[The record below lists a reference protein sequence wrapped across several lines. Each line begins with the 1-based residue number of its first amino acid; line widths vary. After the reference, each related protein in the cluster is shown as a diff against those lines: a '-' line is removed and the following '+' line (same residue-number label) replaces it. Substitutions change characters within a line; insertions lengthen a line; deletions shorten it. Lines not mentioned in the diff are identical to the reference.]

1 MTKVVYNNRYGGFSI
16 SEKCAKYMASRGC
29 KHALD
34 LLKRYEDECTD
45 DSEYS
50 CWYGYWAGDRHDPL
64 LVEAVETIG
73 FGSGADDGESADSR
87 LSREPQLQ
95 IAEVTSGRYFIREY
109 DGGETVIEPQD
120 INWIVVQN

>member
-16 SEKCAKYMASRGC
+16 SKKCAKYMATRGC
-29 KHALD
+29 KHAQD
-34 LLKRYEDECTD
+34 LLSRYNNEAEATR
-45 DSEYS
+45 
-50 CWYGYWAGDRHDPL
+50 WWHGYWDGDRHNSL

-73 FGSGADDGESADSR
+73 FGSGADDGKDADSR
-87 LSREPQLQ
+87 VGRDPQLQ